1 MYIDLEKQYTKER
14 YSQILDE
21 TRRIAEQELSLTL
34 KGEDSD
40 IWISIISQIKDI
52 RKKIVDSHVYMEW
65 EDVYA
70 RYSIGSIGVEY
81 FDDDDEMHIR
91 LCDIFHGAV
100 HYCELS

>member
-21 TRRIAEQELSLTL
+21 TQRMAEQELSLAI
-34 KGEDSD
+34 KDESSD

-52 RKKIVDSHVYMEW
+52 REKIVDSHVYMEW

-70 RYSIGSIGVEY
+70 RYSIGYIGVEY
-81 FDDDDEMHIR
+81 FDDDDEMHMR

>member
-21 TRRIAEQELSLTL
+21 TQRIVEQELSLTQ

-52 RKKIVDSHVYMEW
+52 REKIVESRIYMDW

-70 RYSIGSIGVEY
+70 HYSIGSIGIEY
-81 FDDDDEMHIR
+81 FDDGDEMHMR

>member
-21 TRRIAEQELSLTL
+21 TQRIVEQELSLTQ

-52 RKKIVDSHVYMEW
+52 REKIVESRIYMDW

-70 RYSIGSIGVEY
+70 RYNIGSIGIEY
-81 FDDDDEMHIR
+81 FDDGDEMHMR